1 VLGSEARAEYLGRRL
16 DYYPYYRMVNETLPP
31 DARVWLINMRRD
43 TYHLERAYFSD
54 YFAEDHTLR
63 RWVETSTSPVELHA
77 RARRLGITHV
87 LVRHDV
93 LLDYGRS
100 VLVDDARPLAQNVA
114 RLNLARG
121 FLVDGTTVLRVDR
134 KFLLAALPP
143 AR

>member
-1 VLGSEARAEYLGRRL
+1 MSY
-16 DYYPYYRMVNETLPP
+16 
-31 DARVWLINMRRD
+31 
-43 TYHLERAYFSD
+43 
-54 YFAEDHTLR
+54 LR
-63 RWVETSTSPVELHA
+63 RYPIQVLKLDTSYTQALPVDPETRIIAEAIVTM
-77 RARRLGITHV
+77 ARRLGITHV

-114 RLNLARG
+114 RLNLARS